1 MDKQTKRLKDIAR
14 QVRYIDQY
22 TDDIQT
28 DTDCDQIEAL
38 TESIGCISYIIDV
51 LQQIIKDIITDKDI
65 KKIREEQQEQISIQ
79 AKDPWEEYLKGDFN
93 GAIKIKQDTDHE
105 KE

>member
-51 LQQIIKDIITDKDI
+51 LQEIIKDIITDKD
-65 KKIREEQQEQISIQ
+65 
-79 AKDPWEEYLKGDFN
+79 
-93 GAIKIKQDTDHE
+93 TDHD
-105 KE
+105 

>member
-1 MDKQTKRLKDIAR
+1 MDKHSQRIRTMIRTIETYLHD
-14 QVRYIDQY
+14 Y
-22 TDDIQT
+22 TEQS
-28 DTDCDQIEAL
+28 DTDKIHTLMECVGCLSAAL
-38 TESIGCISYIIDV
+38 ES
-51 LQQIIKDIITDKDI
+51 QQEIIKDIITDKDI